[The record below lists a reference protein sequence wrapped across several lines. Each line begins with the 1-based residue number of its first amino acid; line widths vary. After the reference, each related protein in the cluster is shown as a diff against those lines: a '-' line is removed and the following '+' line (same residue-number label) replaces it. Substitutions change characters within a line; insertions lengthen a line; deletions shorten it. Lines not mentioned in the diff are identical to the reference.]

1 MYSIQYR
8 TNQCAAPLT
17 VSETVTK
24 TVNQDCFD
32 WNLSDSLAERAVD
45 TTVNEMQHE
54 YYLLEEIGSVSL
66 RIASRQR

>member
-1 MYSIQYR
+1 M
-8 TNQCAAPLT
+8 
-17 VSETVTK
+17 SETATN

-32 WNLSDSLAERAVD
+32 LNLSDSLVERAVD

-54 YYLLEEIGSVSL
+54 YYLLEDIGSVLL